1 MADGKVTIAVDL
13 DGKKAQ
19 GDINSLKSSL
29 SGLGSTFKSVLGA
42 NLVSGA
48 LMSGVNA
55 LAGGIKGAF
64 SSAMSEGAKL
74 QQSIGGIETLFK
86 GSAGTVK
93 QYASEAFK
101 TAGVSANEY
110 MENVTSF
117 SASLISSLGGDTAA
131 AADLANTALMDM
143 SDNANKMGS
152 DMQVIT
158 QTYQSLARGNYAM
171 LDNLKLGYGGTK
183 AEMQRLIKDAASYKD
198 VQEELNMTVDEGD
211 MSFANMVK
219 AISVVQKKLGITGT
233 TAKEASETF
242 SGSFASM
249 HAAFKDFLGNLTTG
263 GDITKPLANLA
274 KTASTFVFRNFIPMV
289 GNAFKALP
297 KAISTFISSAKPEIE
312 AGLKRLLPET
322 TVAKIMGFISTIES
336 GVSKV
341 KQTFDKFKDTGAIT
355 AVGTAFSA
363 VKDAIGHVFSSLS
376 SSAPDI
382 SQIGTALGEVVNWLS
397 DAAKKGAE
405 FISSLPPETIK
416 TIAGAVLGA
425 VAAFKGFKTV
435 SGIIKGVTGAFNLL
449 KAALSANPFMMV
461 VVAIGALVGWFITA
475 YNTSETFRAKVDG
488 VVNSVKKFI
497 DSLDIEQLKSW
508 GLTIAAI
515 AGGFAGFKMLNGWN
529 PFKMF
534 SKNGKDALDSVGD
547 ALDKTSGKSRKAK
560 GIITQVFTGLGNLIK
575 SAGQRIATAAKGI
588 GTGLSTAFKGLGTG
602 IATAAKGI
610 GTALSTVATGF
621 GRAAAMANP
630 AQWLSMGAAM
640 LMVGAGV
647 ALVASGIYVLVQA
660 AIQLGNAGTSAQLAM
675 VGLGVGIALLA
686 GVFALLGPA
695 LTASAVGIVAFGAAV
710 ALIGA
715 GIAIAAL
722 GLSVLVNA
730 FANAEGAITATGNAI
745 STAAQ
750 GIGTGIQSALSGIAG
765 IITSIGGAIKAAL
778 QGIADIFTGIGKGI
792 GEAAKGIGD
801 GIKSVFEGVKGI
813 IDSIGG
819 VIKAALEGIAKVFKS
834 MGQAALDAGT
844 GIEKAANAISKLTH
858 LNAGDMANTLYK
870 AADGLKKIAESSSG
884 LETAGSGLSS
894 LASSMT
900 VIAAASTASVI
911 GLTLFSATITT
922 LSTTLTALPNTI
934 TTAASGFANFT
945 TQAVSGVAGLTAINT
960 PIAMFKAQIMT
971 ITPALVSASAGFAL
985 FSSQTMLISVAFSAV
1000 GGLITAFNAQIM
1012 TVTATMMIASSYFT
1026 MISSLALMASS
1037 GIATISTATSSLSS
1051 ALSIAGSSA
1060 TTFVNQMMMLGVGV
1074 SGAILSAVG
1083 AVTAG
1088 GAQMSVAM
1096 RSAGSQMVSST
1107 QSFMNQIV
1115 STVRNGMNNVVTA
1128 TRSGGSQMVSAMR
1141 MAGSQ
1146 LVTTVQSAVNQ
1157 AANAARNG
1165 YSSFQSAGSY
1175 MGQGLAVG
1183 MRSALGAVTAAAN
1196 ELVAQAERAAQA
1208 KAKIHSPSRL
1218 FRDAVGWWIGL
1229 GVAKGI
1235 DQSTVKVDDAISGMF
1250 DKINAFSFKAEN
1262 VLGVGN
1268 SNISHSITTK
1278 VMREQAMR
1286 VTTDNKNAQTDAY
1299 YLRNNNLLEN
1309 LLDKVY
1315 DLEKIVEK
1323 GKQIV
1328 LDNGTLV
1335 GETKDYYDEAIG
1347 MNTAMK
1353 RRHQL

>member
-19 GDINSLKSSL
+19 GDINSLKTSL
-29 SGLGSTFKSVLGA
+29 SGLGSIFKSVLGA

-55 LAGGIKGAF
+55 LVGGVKGAF
-64 SSAMSEGAKL
+64 SSAISEGAKL

-117 SASLISSLGGDTAA
+117 SASLISSLGGDTAK
-131 AADLANTALMDM
+131 AADLANTAMTDM

-152 DMQVIT
+152 DMKLIT

-249 HAAFKDFLGNLTTG
+249 QAAFKDFLGNLTTG

-297 KAISTFISSAKPEIE
+297 KAISTFIASAKPEIE

-425 VAAFKGFKTV
+425 VVAFKGFKTV
-435 SGIIKGVTGAFNLL
+435 SGIIKGVSESFGLI
-449 KAALSANPFMMV
+449 KSALSANPFMLAV
-461 VVAIGALVGWFITA
+461 VGIGALVGAFITA
-475 YNTSETFRAKVDG
+475 YNTSETFRNKVDA
-488 VVNSVKKFI
+488 VVDSVKKFI
-497 DSLDIEQLKSW
+497 DNLDMDQVKQW
-508 GLTIAAI
+508 GAVIASV
-515 AGGFAGFKMLNGWN
+515 AGGFAIFKMLNGWN
-529 PFKMF
+529 PFKAF
-534 SKNGKDALDSVGD
+534 GKGGKKALDEVKN
-547 ALDKTSGKSRKAK
+547 ALAGTSGQATQSK
-560 GIITQVFTGLGNLIK
+560 GIIEQVF
-575 SAGQRIATAAKGI
+575 S
-588 GTGLSTAFKGLGTG
+588 GLGTLITSIAQG
-602 IATAAKGI
+602 ISTVLQGLA
-610 GTALSTVATGF
+610 TALSTVATGF
-621 GRAAAMANP
+621 GQAAAMASP

-647 ALVASGIYVLVQA
+647 ALVAGGIYILVQA

-819 VIKAALEGIAKVFKS
+819 IIKAALEGIAKVFKS

-884 LETAGSGLSS
+884 LEAAGSGLSS

-911 GLTLFSATITT
+911 GLTLFSVTIAT

-934 TTAASGFANFT
+934 TTAASCFANFT

-1000 GGLITAFNAQIM
+1000 GGLITAFNARVMTITTSMTMASTSFTMLSSGVMVVGTALM
-1012 TVTATMMIASSYFT
+1012 TV
-1026 MISSLALMASS
+1026 
-1037 GIATISTATSSLSS
+1037 STGFAQVGTSATSASAQVRNMATSTQAVISAFNAMRGQVQSS
-1051 ALSIAGSSA
+1051 M
-1060 TTFVNQMMMLGVGV
+1060 Q
-1074 SGAILSAVG
+1074 AILSV
-1083 AVTAG
+1083 VR
-1088 GAQMSVAM
+1088 SV
-1096 RSAGSQMVSST
+1096 GSQMRSQGRQIGQQTAQNIAQGIRGGVG
-1107 QSFMNQIV
+1107 QSQGAMQALMNA
-1115 STVRNGMNNVVTA
+1115 VRATGM
-1128 TRSGGSQMVSAMR
+1128 SGVGSMRGIGAMI
-1141 MAGSQ
+1141 
-1146 LVTTVQSAVNQ
+1146 
-1157 AANAARNG
+1157 
-1165 YSSFQSAGSY
+1165 
-1175 MGQGLAVG
+1175 GQGLAQG
-1183 MRSALGAVTAAAN
+1183 MYSSLGAVTAAAN
-1196 ELVAQAERAAQA
+1196 ALVAQAERAARA
-1208 KAKIHSPSRL
+1208 KAQIHSPSRL
-1218 FRDAVGWWIGL
+1218 FRDSVGRFLPMGVAVGIEKNTKYVDKAMGGMYDNIQAFSYKAEDIIGVGKTKL
-1229 GVAKGI
+1229 SKVVQVKSDFENAIKAKVEVAKEKSN
-1235 DQSTVKVDDAISGMF
+1235 DLME
-1250 DKINAFSFKAEN
+1250 KA
-1262 VLGVGN
+1262 
-1268 SNISHSITTK
+1268 
-1278 VMREQAMR
+1278 
-1286 VTTDNKNAQTDAY
+1286 
-1299 YLRNNNLLEN
+1299 
-1309 LLDKVY
+1309 LDIA
-1315 DLEKIVEK
+1315 EKAVERPS
-1323 GKQIV
+1323 QIV
-1328 LDNGTLV
+1328 LDDDTLV
-1335 GETKDYYDEAIG
+1335 AKTGGKYA
-1347 MNTAMK
+1347 
-1353 RRHQL
+1353 RHQAEQTRRENRMKGIIT